1 MDLARRL
8 AQIVQN
14 NNGTLLFVKA
24 ARPAT
29 GWVTIRKMVSYQLSG
44 MTAPEIIEAIR
55 SFLSSNILV
64 EDGIALYRRSG
75 NLTLARI
82 TLFATQADAEL
93 AARAQT
99 ISHIVNVADNTVVQ
113 VGDFTPD
120 VPGDGGV

>member
-8 AQIVQN
+8 AVIVGA

-29 GWVTIRKMVSYQLSG
+29 GWVTIRRMVSYVLAG
-44 MTAPEIIEAIR
+44 MSNAEIVEAIR
-55 SFLSSNILV
+55 SFLSSNLLV
-64 EDGIALYRRSG
+64 EDGVAVYRRAG

-82 TLFATQADAEL
+82 TVFATQAEAEA

-99 ISHIVNVADNTVVQ
+99 ISHIVNVADNSVVQ